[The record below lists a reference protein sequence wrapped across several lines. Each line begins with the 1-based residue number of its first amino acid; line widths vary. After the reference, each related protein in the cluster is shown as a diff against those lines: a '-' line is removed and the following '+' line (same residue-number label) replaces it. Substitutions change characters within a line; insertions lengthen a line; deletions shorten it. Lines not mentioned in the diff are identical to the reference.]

1 MVLSLLILS
10 LLIVSGAVTLEI
22 YVNPK
27 QGSDSI
33 ACLYDS
39 KSKQPCE
46 SLEFVSRHLD
56 SNVSNVSIIINSTN
70 LSLNETVTFSNC
82 DEISITGGINDT
94 PTNISCHLS
103 PYLYANNNFKGNV
116 SAGFFVNNVFK
127 ISISNLLVHACGIE
141 TEIKN
146 SIIYSAFQLHNCGDI
161 ALTNVTF
168 KYSVYNGLL
177 ITNSIGMVS
186 ILYVN
191 FSKNVVQVPS
201 DNSMLGYYPTGMYL
215 MLNSSESS
223 TSRYNIT
230 HCSFI
235 DNQISSFSDD
245 VDVYHNPEFI
255 PHLSDD
261 LGSGLGGG
269 MGIVIMK
276 NVTQIEIVI
285 DSSFFKNNKAP
296 WGAGLCV
303 QFQDHVYNNTIQ
315 ILRTNFTGNS
325 AFLAGGGVNI
335 RFQKCSQGNVV
346 RFQEILFSIN
356 VAKYGGGTSIISR
369 VCRVNDQSGYNFKQD
384 TVTEFSNCM
393 WFSNSGKYSPAIDA
407 SPFSYDHLSE
417 GTFPLFIIKDS
428 SFVNN
433 HMYLPQKQLNTK
445 LNESFYTNSGA
456 FTVAR
461 LSVSLSGKVR
471 FKSNSFS
478 ALVLISASAEFKED
492 SSISF
497 VGNKGYKGGAILMYG
512 ISTLK
517 TMDNTYFEFL
527 HNRALIDGG
536 AIYYETIQ
544 PLDFFYGHSCFLQYT
559 GTEENV
565 HNRNLTFSFHSNMAS
580 HSANSIYASTFH
592 GCFFRY
598 LNNLNAHIIT
608 DFFEY
613 IGNFSFDDIN
623 KAFSSYGHKFIS
635 NTSTVDSIPGKVIDF
650 ELKLLDEFNQVIDTN
665 FAVQAD
671 VDSPELVLMNSFTDG
686 NSACVYGEEGAKGTL
701 IFSQQSTVHKVYF
714 EIHVTLLDCAPG
726 YFYDN
731 NTRSCKCAA
740 DVYEHAYPFMYYCNY
755 TEFRA
760 YVERSHWVGYYP
772 PNKTDSWHLYTAFC
786 PSQFCQLSK
795 LVSSN
800 HLLPNSSKNLS
811 DFVCVENRTGTLC
824 GSCKPGFST
833 LYHSR
838 QLSCSNVSKHECNLG
853 IIYYILSEV
862 IPVSALFAVIVVF
875 DMSFTSGSV
884 NGLIFFSQIQDYIT
898 IDFNY
903 YTDANSQ
910 VFNQTY
916 LLSLQHGYHLLYGIL
931 NLEFLNIEP
940 LSFCLFHNS
949 HIMHVLIF
957 KYLTTIYAFVLILLL
972 IGLLNICK
980 CGKLCRMR
988 KRLSAKRSVTN
999 GVSAFLV
1006 ICYTQCAR
1014 VTFYILTK
1022 ADLFGSK
1029 SMRHSHMTVTYYGG
1043 LPYFKNEHLYYAIPA
1058 VLVLLTFVILFP
1070 LYLLCFPLVLH
1081 LLALCG
1087 LNEHPIVT
1095 KMLHLLQVNRLKPL
1109 LDTFQFSFKDKMRFF
1124 AGLYFFYRIA
1134 ILSVHSSFQG
1144 SNELFLD
1151 LSMVLLVLFLGINS
1165 VAQPYRSRKHNI
1177 MNSLLLLNLAAV
1189 NGLTLFCLKSQTRM
1203 DKTGNINYTLAL
1215 SIGVLQLILLYL
1227 PIFVCLCI
1235 LLYKILHLLCRR
1247 FCSIKRST
1255 WSIEVTND
1263 EEHKMLLDDNANDS
1277 DYNSGD
1283 TSLLTY

>member
-1 MVLSLLILS
+1 MALSLLIL
-10 LLIVSGAVTLEI
+10 LLLVVNGAVTLKV

-27 QGSDSI
+27 QGSDSL
-33 ACLYDS
+33 ACLSDL
-39 KSKQPCE
+39 KSKKPCE
-46 SLEFVSRHLD
+46 SLEFISRRLD
-56 SNVSNVSIIINSTN
+56 GNVSNVSIIVSSTY
-70 LSLNETVTFSNC
+70 LSLNETVTFSNY
-82 DEISITGGINDT
+82 DRISIIGEINDT
-94 PTNISCHLS
+94 PTNVSCHLS
-103 PYLYANNNFKGNV
+103 PYNNSFKGNV
-116 SAGFFVNNVFK
+116 SAGFFISNISK
-127 ISISNLLVHACGIE
+127 ISVSNLLVHACGVE

-146 SIIYSAFQLHNCGDI
+146 SIIYSAFQLHNCGNI
-161 ALTNVTF
+161 TITNVAF

-186 ILYVN
+186 ILNVN

-201 DNSMLGYYPTGMYL
+201 DNSVLGIHPTGMYL

-230 HCSFI
+230 QCSFI
-235 DNQISSFSDD
+235 DNQISPFGGD
-245 VDVYHNPEFI
+245 VDVYHSPKFV

-261 LGSGLGGG
+261 IGSGLGGG

-276 NVTQIEIVI
+276 NVTQIGIEI
-285 DSSFFKNNKAP
+285 DSSFFKNNKSP

-315 ILRTNFTGNS
+315 ILNTNFTGNS
-325 AFLAGGGVNI
+325 AFIAGGGVNV
-335 RFQKCSQGNVV
+335 RFQKCSQGNFV

-356 VAKYGGGTSIISR
+356 IAKYGGGSSIISR
-369 VCRVNDQSGYNFKQD
+369 VCHVVDQSGYNLQQG
-384 TVTEFSNCM
+384 TVTEFSNCT
-393 WFSNSGKYSPAIDA
+393 WSNNRGNYSPAVDA

-428 SFVNN
+428 LFVDN
-433 HMYLPQKQLNTK
+433 HVYLPKKQVNTK
-445 LNESFYTNSGA
+445 LSFYTNSGA

-461 LSVSLSGKVR
+461 LSVGFSGEVC
-471 FKSNSFS
+471 FKNNSFS
-478 ALVLISASAEFKED
+478 ALVLISASAEFSEG
-492 SSISF
+492 SYISF
-497 VGNKGYKGGAILMYG
+497 LENKGFKGGAILMYG

-517 TMDNTYFEFL
+517 ATDNTYFEFH
-527 HNRALIDGG
+527 HNKALIDGG

-544 PLDFFYGHSCFLQYT
+544 PLDFFYGCSCFLQYT

-565 HNRNLTFSFHSNMAS
+565 HNRNLTFIFYSNEAN

-598 LNNLNAHIIT
+598 LNNLDAHNIT

-613 IGNFSFDDIN
+613 IGNFSFNDIN
-623 KAFSSYGHKFIS
+623 KAFSSYGHKFIGS
-635 NTSTVDSIPGKVIDF
+635 TSAVDSIPGKLIDF
-650 ELKLLDEFNQVIDTN
+650 ELKLLDEFDQTIDTN
-665 FAVQAD
+665 FVVQVD
-671 VDSPELVLMNSFTDG
+671 DDSPKLVLKNSFTNG
-686 NSACVYGEEGAKGTL
+686 NSTRVYGEEGAEGIL

-714 EIHVTLLDCAPG
+714 QINVTLLDCAPG

-731 NTRSCKCAA
+731 DTNSCKCAA
-740 DVYEHAYPFMYYCNY
+740 DVHKHAYPFMYYCNY

-760 YVERSHWVGYYP
+760 YIERSHWVGYYP
-772 PNKTDSWHLYTAFC
+772 SNKINPWHLYTAFC

-824 GSCKPGFST
+824 GSCKLGFST

-838 QLSCSNVSKHECNLG
+838 QLSCLNVSKHDCNLG
-853 IIYYILSEV
+853 IVYYILSEV
-862 IPVSALFAVIVVF
+862 IPVSVLFSIIVMF
-875 DMSFTSGSV
+875 DISFTSGSI
-884 NGLIFFSQIQDYIT
+884 NGLIFFSQIQNYIT

-903 YTDANSQ
+903 YTDADSQ

-916 LLSLQHGYHLLYGIL
+916 LLLLQHGYHLLYGIM
-931 NLEFLNIEP
+931 NMEFLNIEP

-949 HIMHVLIF
+949 HVMHVLIF

-972 IGLLNICK
+972 IGLLNYCK
-980 CGKLCRMR
+980 CGKLCRTR

-999 GVSAFLV
+999 GLSAFLV

-1014 VTFYILTK
+1014 VTFYILMK
-1022 ADLFGSK
+1022 ADLFGNKVMGS
-1029 SMRHSHMTVTYYGG
+1029 RSHVTVTYYGG

-1070 LYLLCFPLVLH
+1070 LYLLCFPLMLH

-1087 LNEHPIVT
+1087 LSEHSIVT
-1095 KMLHLLQVNRLKPL
+1095 KMLHLLQVNHFKPL

-1124 AGLYFFYRIA
+1124 AGLYFLYRVA
-1134 ILSVHSSFQG
+1134 VLSVHSIFQG
-1144 SNELFLD
+1144 NNELFLD
-1151 LSMVLLVLFLGINS
+1151 LSVVLLVLFLGINS

-1177 MNSLLLLNLAAV
+1177 MDILLLLNLAAV
-1189 NGLTLFCLKSQTRM
+1189 NGLTVFCLKSQTRM
-1203 DKTGNINYTLAL
+1203 DKMGNINYTLAL
-1215 SIGVLQLILLYL
+1215 CIGVIQLILLYL
-1227 PIFVCLCI
+1227 PIVVCLCI
-1235 LLYKILHLLCRR
+1235 LLCKILHLLRCQ
-1247 FCSIKRST
+1247 FCSKTRST
-1255 WSIEVTND
+1255 WSTEVNDD
-1263 EEHKMLLDDNANDS
+1263 EECEMLLDDSANDS
-1277 DYNSGD
+1277 NYNSGD
-1283 TSLLTY
+1283 TGLLTY